1 MLGVLPL
8 LASAVMVVAMA
19 PGNPAVWLLAAFITS
34 VAAYASLFI
43 GVLPTLMLFK
53 RFGWQGPFH
62 FVAAGFLGVFV
73 LWMFPALVLISFQGD
88 LGALS
93 PRDYASAVK
102 LLMLPSSL
110 SSGAAFVFWFV
121 CRRSRRLPALS

>member
-1 MLGVLPL
+1 MLGVLPP
-8 LASAVMVVAMA
+8 LASVVMVVAMA
-19 PGNPAVWLLAAFITS
+19 PGKPAIWLLAAFITS
-34 VAAYASLFI
+34 LAAYASLFI

-62 FVAAGFLGVFV
+62 FVAAGFVGVFV

-102 LLMLPSSL
+102 FLMLPSSL

-121 CRRSRRLPALS
+121 CRRSRRLLALS